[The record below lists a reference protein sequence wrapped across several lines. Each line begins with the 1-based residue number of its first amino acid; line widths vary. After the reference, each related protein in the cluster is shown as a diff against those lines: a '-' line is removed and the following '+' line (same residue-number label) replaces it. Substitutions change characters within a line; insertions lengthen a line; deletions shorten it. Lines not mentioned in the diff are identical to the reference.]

1 MNTLRNQKGFAL
13 GFVLIL
19 CVIGLLMTAA
29 MLLMVSRGAFVSGQQ
44 MRFRTALEAGLGGVE
59 TQFQLLNTRGLVTVP
74 LDNLV
79 INNAASF
86 GTKIARP
93 TTAWGAGLDNNNE
106 IIYGNPNSYDVSVNF
121 GQYTVMMKIVDT
133 VEGNSSADEG
143 LLRTGVVNAGSG
155 EVMAMSVP
163 FLYTIEVLSQ
173 SRTNVGERSRLSV
186 LYQY

>member
-59 TQFQLLNTRGLVTVP
+59 TKFHLLNTRGLVNIP
-74 LDNLV
+74 LENLV
-79 INNAASF
+79 VNASMS
-86 GTKIARP
+86 TKIIHP
-93 TTAWGAGLDNNNE
+93 TTSVAWTGLDNSLVIDPTNINT
-106 IIYGNPNSYDVSVNF
+106 YDMRVDIGEYRVF
-121 GQYTVMMKIVDT
+121 MKIADT
-133 VEGNSSADEG
+133 VAGNSSADEG
-143 LLRTGVVNAGSG
+143 LIRTGVVNAGSG

-173 SRTNVGERSRLSV
+173 SRTNVGERS
-186 LYQY
+186 